1 MGLKFKNQNPISD
14 NNTLKVYFCTQKISE
29 DDIIIVYHIAATTVD
44 EAVDLWIEKYSDIT
58 WKDKTREDFTRKD
71 YWEAWIDHNREKT
84 YNVYLNK
91 ISKLKRK
98 LSKSMIEIPG
108 IFYIGKL
115 SPDASVVNS
124 ETVSFENKLDRELS
138 KIYSD
143 TTNILNSFIG
153 N

>member
-44 EAVDLWIEKYSDIT
+44 EAVDLWIENYSDIT

-108 IFYIGKL
+108 IFYIGKPCVL
-115 SPDASVVNS
+115 L
-124 ETVSFENKLDRELS
+124 KS
-138 KIYSD
+138 KI
-143 TTNILNSFIG
+143 
-153 N
+153 

>member
-14 NNTLKVYFCTQKISE
+14 NNTLKVYFCTQTISDDPNDPYTD
-29 DDIIIVYHIAATTVD
+29 DDIIIVYHIAATTLD
-44 EAVDLWIEKYSDIT
+44 EAVDIWIENYSDIT

-71 YWEAWIDHNREKT
+71 YGDAWVDHNREKT

-108 IFYIGKL
+108 IFHIGKPCVL
-115 SPDASVVNS
+115 LKS
-124 ETVSFENKLDRELS
+124 KL
-138 KIYSD
+138 
-143 TTNILNSFIG
+143 
-153 N
+153 

>member
-44 EAVDLWIEKYSDIT
+44 EAVDLWIENYSDIT

-71 YWEAWIDHNREKT
+71 YWDAWIDHNREKT

-108 IFYIGKL
+108 IFHIGKPCVL
-115 SPDASVVNS
+115 LKS
-124 ETVSFENKLDRELS
+124 KL
-138 KIYSD
+138 
-143 TTNILNSFIG
+143 
-153 N
+153 

>member
-14 NNTLKVYFCTQKISE
+14 NNTLKVYFCTQTISDDPYTD
-29 DDIIIVYHIAATTVD
+29 DDIIIVYHIAATTLD
-44 EAVDLWIEKYSDIT
+44 EAVDIWIENYSNIT

-108 IFYIGKL
+108 IFHICKHCVLLKSKL
-115 SPDASVVNS
+115 
-124 ETVSFENKLDRELS
+124 
-138 KIYSD
+138 
-143 TTNILNSFIG
+143 
-153 N
+153 

>member
-1 MGLKFKNQNPISD
+1 MGIKFKNQNPISD

-44 EAVDLWIEKYSDIT
+44 EAVDLWIENYSDIT

-84 YNVYLNK
+84 YNIYLNK

-108 IFYIGKL
+108 IFYIGKPCVL
-115 SPDASVVNS
+115 LKS
-124 ETVSFENKLDRELS
+124 KL
-138 KIYSD
+138 
-143 TTNILNSFIG
+143 
-153 N
+153 

>member
-14 NNTLKVYFCTQKISE
+14 NNTLKVYFCTQTISDDPNDPYTD
-29 DDIIIVYHIAATTVD
+29 DDIIIVYHIDATTLD
-44 EAVDLWIEKYSDIT
+44 EAVDIWIDNYSNIT

-71 YWEAWIDHNREKT
+71 YWDAWVDHNREKT

-108 IFYIGKL
+108 IFHIGKPCVL
-115 SPDASVVNS
+115 LKS
-124 ETVSFENKLDRELS
+124 KL
-138 KIYSD
+138 
-143 TTNILNSFIG
+143 
-153 N
+153 

>member
-44 EAVDLWIEKYSDIT
+44 EAVDLWIENYSDIT

-71 YWEAWIDHNREKT
+71 YWDAWVDHNREKT
-84 YNVYLNK
+84 YNIYLNK

-108 IFYIGKL
+108 IFYIGKPCVL
-115 SPDASVVNS
+115 LKS
-124 ETVSFENKLDRELS
+124 KL
-138 KIYSD
+138 
-143 TTNILNSFIG
+143 
-153 N
+153 

>member
-1 MGLKFKNQNPISD
+1 MGLKFKNKNTISD

-44 EAVDLWIEKYSDIT
+44 EAVDLWIENYSDIT

-84 YNVYLNK
+84 YNIYLNK

-108 IFYIGKL
+108 IFYIGKPCVL
-115 SPDASVVNS
+115 LKS
-124 ETVSFENKLDRELS
+124 KL
-138 KIYSD
+138 
-143 TTNILNSFIG
+143 
-153 N
+153 

>member
-14 NNTLKVYFCTQKISE
+14 NNTLKVYLCTQKISE

-71 YWEAWIDHNREKT
+71 YWDAWVDHNREKT

-108 IFYIGKL
+108 IFHIGKPCVL
-115 SPDASVVNS
+115 LKS
-124 ETVSFENKLDRELS
+124 KL
-138 KIYSD
+138 
-143 TTNILNSFIG
+143 
-153 N
+153 

>member
-29 DDIIIVYHIAATTVD
+29 DDIIIVYHIAATTLD
-44 EAVDLWIEKYSDIT
+44 EAVDIWIENYSDIT

-71 YWEAWIDHNREKT
+71 YWDAWVDHNREKT

-108 IFYIGKL
+108 IFHIGKPCVL
-115 SPDASVVNS
+115 L
-124 ETVSFENKLDRELS
+124 KS
-138 KIYSD
+138 KI
-143 TTNILNSFIG
+143 
-153 N
+153 

>member
-1 MGLKFKNQNPISD
+1 MGLKFKNRNPISD

-44 EAVDLWIEKYSDIT
+44 EAVDLWIENYSDIT

-84 YNVYLNK
+84 YNIYLNK

-108 IFYIGKL
+108 IFYIGKPCVL
-115 SPDASVVNS
+115 LKS
-124 ETVSFENKLDRELS
+124 KL
-138 KIYSD
+138 
-143 TTNILNSFIG
+143 
-153 N
+153 

>member
-44 EAVDLWIEKYSDIT
+44 EAVDLWIENYSDIT

-108 IFYIGKL
+108 IFHIGKPCVL
-115 SPDASVVNS
+115 L
-124 ETVSFENKLDRELS
+124 KS
-138 KIYSD
+138 KQ
-143 TTNILNSFIG
+143 
-153 N
+153 

>member
-44 EAVDLWIEKYSDIT
+44 EAVDLWIENYSDIT

-84 YNVYLNK
+84 YNIYLNK

-108 IFYIGKL
+108 IFHIGKPCVL
-115 SPDASVVNS
+115 LKS
-124 ETVSFENKLDRELS
+124 KL
-138 KIYSD
+138 
-143 TTNILNSFIG
+143 
-153 N
+153 

>member
-14 NNTLKVYFCTQKISE
+14 NNTLKVYFCIQKISE

-44 EAVDLWIEKYSDIT
+44 EAVDLWIENYSDII

-84 YNVYLNK
+84 YNIYLNK

-108 IFYIGKL
+108 IFYIGKPCVL
-115 SPDASVVNS
+115 LKS
-124 ETVSFENKLDRELS
+124 KL
-138 KIYSD
+138 
-143 TTNILNSFIG
+143 
-153 N
+153 

>member
-44 EAVDLWIEKYSDIT
+44 EAVDLWIENYSDIT

-108 IFYIGKL
+108 IFHIGKPCAL
-115 SPDASVVNS
+115 LKS
-124 ETVSFENKLDRELS
+124 KL
-138 KIYSD
+138 
-143 TTNILNSFIG
+143 
-153 N
+153 

>member
-29 DDIIIVYHIAATTVD
+29 DDIIIIYHIAATTVD
-44 EAVDLWIEKYSDIT
+44 EAVDLWIENYSDIT

-108 IFYIGKL
+108 IFYIGKPCVL
-115 SPDASVVNS
+115 LKS
-124 ETVSFENKLDRELS
+124 KL
-138 KIYSD
+138 
-143 TTNILNSFIG
+143 
-153 N
+153 

>member
-44 EAVDLWIEKYSDIT
+44 EAVDLWIENYSDIT

-71 YWEAWIDHNREKT
+71 SWEAWLDHNREKT
-84 YNVYLNK
+84 YNIYLNK

-108 IFYIGKL
+108 IFYIGKPCVL
-115 SPDASVVNS
+115 LKS
-124 ETVSFENKLDRELS
+124 KL
-138 KIYSD
+138 
-143 TTNILNSFIG
+143 
-153 N
+153 

>member
-29 DDIIIVYHIAATTVD
+29 DDIIIVYHIAATTLD
-44 EAVDLWIEKYSDIT
+44 EAVDIWIENYSDIT

-84 YNVYLNK
+84 YNIYLNK

-108 IFYIGKL
+108 IFHIGKPCVL
-115 SPDASVVNS
+115 LKS
-124 ETVSFENKLDRELS
+124 KL
-138 KIYSD
+138 
-143 TTNILNSFIG
+143 
-153 N
+153 

>member
-44 EAVDLWIEKYSDIT
+44 EAVDLWIENYSNIT

-71 YWEAWIDHNREKT
+71 YWDAWVDHNREKT

-108 IFYIGKL
+108 IFYIGKPCVL
-115 SPDASVVNS
+115 LKS
-124 ETVSFENKLDRELS
+124 KL
-138 KIYSD
+138 
-143 TTNILNSFIG
+143 
-153 N
+153 

>member
-1 MGLKFKNQNPISD
+1 MGLKFKNKNPISD

-44 EAVDLWIEKYSDIT
+44 EAVDLWIENYSDIT

-108 IFYIGKL
+108 IFHIGKPCVL
-115 SPDASVVNS
+115 L
-124 ETVSFENKLDRELS
+124 KS
-138 KIYSD
+138 KI
-143 TTNILNSFIG
+143 
-153 N
+153 

>member
-14 NNTLKVYFCTQKISE
+14 NNTLKVYFCTQTISDDPNDAMSD

-71 YWEAWIDHNREKT
+71 YWNAWVDHNRGKT

-108 IFYIGKL
+108 IFHIGKPCVL
-115 SPDASVVNS
+115 LKS
-124 ETVSFENKLDRELS
+124 KL
-138 KIYSD
+138 
-143 TTNILNSFIG
+143 
-153 N
+153 

>member
-29 DDIIIVYHIAATTVD
+29 DDIIIVYHIAATTID
-44 EAVDLWIEKYSDIT
+44 EAVDLWIENYSDIT

-84 YNVYLNK
+84 YNIYLNK

-108 IFYIGKL
+108 IFYIGKPCVL
-115 SPDASVVNS
+115 LKS
-124 ETVSFENKLDRELS
+124 KL
-138 KIYSD
+138 
-143 TTNILNSFIG
+143 
-153 N
+153 

>member
-44 EAVDLWIEKYSDIT
+44 EAVDLWIDNYSDIT
-58 WKDKTREDFTRKD
+58 WKDKTRKDFTRKD

-84 YNVYLNK
+84 YNIYLNK

-108 IFYIGKL
+108 IFYIGKPCVL
-115 SPDASVVNS
+115 LKS
-124 ETVSFENKLDRELS
+124 KL
-138 KIYSD
+138 
-143 TTNILNSFIG
+143 
-153 N
+153 

>member
-29 DDIIIVYHIAATTVD
+29 DDIIIVYHIAATTID
-44 EAVDLWIEKYSDIT
+44 EAVDLWIENYSDIT

-108 IFYIGKL
+108 IFYIGKPCVL
-115 SPDASVVNS
+115 LKS
-124 ETVSFENKLDRELS
+124 KL
-138 KIYSD
+138 
-143 TTNILNSFIG
+143 
-153 N
+153 

>member
-1 MGLKFKNQNPISD
+1 MGLKFKNKNPISD

-29 DDIIIVYHIAATTVD
+29 DDIIIVYHIVATTVD
-44 EAVDLWIEKYSDIT
+44 EAVDLWIENYSDIT

-84 YNVYLNK
+84 YNIYLNK

-108 IFYIGKL
+108 IFYIGKPCVL
-115 SPDASVVNS
+115 LKS
-124 ETVSFENKLDRELS
+124 KL
-138 KIYSD
+138 
-143 TTNILNSFIG
+143 
-153 N
+153 

>member
-44 EAVDLWIEKYSDIT
+44 EAVDLWIENYSDIT

-71 YWEAWIDHNREKT
+71 YWDAWVDHNREKT

-108 IFYIGKL
+108 IFHIGKPCVL
-115 SPDASVVNS
+115 L
-124 ETVSFENKLDRELS
+124 KS
-138 KIYSD
+138 KI
-143 TTNILNSFIG
+143 
-153 N
+153 

>member
-14 NNTLKVYFCTQKISE
+14 NNTLKVYFCTQTISDDQNDPYAD

-108 IFYIGKL
+108 IFYIGRPCVLLKSKL
-115 SPDASVVNS
+115 
-124 ETVSFENKLDRELS
+124 
-138 KIYSD
+138 
-143 TTNILNSFIG
+143 
-153 N
+153 

>member
-44 EAVDLWIEKYSDIT
+44 EAVDLWIENYSDIT

-71 YWEAWIDHNREKT
+71 YWEAWLDHNREKT

-108 IFYIGKL
+108 IFHIGKPCVL
-115 SPDASVVNS
+115 LKS
-124 ETVSFENKLDRELS
+124 KL
-138 KIYSD
+138 
-143 TTNILNSFIG
+143 
-153 N
+153 

>member
-14 NNTLKVYFCTQKISE
+14 NNTLKVYFCIQKISE

-44 EAVDLWIEKYSDIT
+44 EAVDLWIENYSDIT

-84 YNVYLNK
+84 YNIYLNK

-108 IFYIGKL
+108 IFYIGKPCVL
-115 SPDASVVNS
+115 LKS
-124 ETVSFENKLDRELS
+124 KL
-138 KIYSD
+138 
-143 TTNILNSFIG
+143 
-153 N
+153 

>member
-44 EAVDLWIEKYSDIT
+44 EAVDLWIENYSDIK

-84 YNVYLNK
+84 YNIYLNK

-98 LSKSMIEIPG
+98 LSKSMIEISG
-108 IFYIGKL
+108 IFYIGKPCVL
-115 SPDASVVNS
+115 LKS
-124 ETVSFENKLDRELS
+124 KL
-138 KIYSD
+138 
-143 TTNILNSFIG
+143 
-153 N
+153 

>member
-44 EAVDLWIEKYSDIT
+44 EAVDLWIENYSDIT

-71 YWEAWIDHNREKT
+71 YWDAWVDHNREKT
-84 YNVYLNK
+84 YNAYLNK

-108 IFYIGKL
+108 IFHIGKPCVL
-115 SPDASVVNS
+115 LKS
-124 ETVSFENKLDRELS
+124 KL
-138 KIYSD
+138 
-143 TTNILNSFIG
+143 
-153 N
+153 

>member
-29 DDIIIVYHIAATTVD
+29 DDIIIVYHIAATTID
-44 EAVDLWIEKYSDIT
+44 EAVDLWIENYSDIT

-71 YWEAWIDHNREKT
+71 YWDAWVDHNREKT

-108 IFYIGKL
+108 IFHIGKPCVL
-115 SPDASVVNS
+115 LKS
-124 ETVSFENKLDRELS
+124 KL
-138 KIYSD
+138 
-143 TTNILNSFIG
+143 
-153 N
+153 

>member
-44 EAVDLWIEKYSDIT
+44 EAVDLWIENYSDIT

-91 ISKLKRK
+91 ISKLKKK
-98 LSKSMIEIPG
+98 LSKSMIEMPG
-108 IFYIGKL
+108 IFHIGKPCVL
-115 SPDASVVNS
+115 LKS
-124 ETVSFENKLDRELS
+124 KL
-138 KIYSD
+138 
-143 TTNILNSFIG
+143 
-153 N
+153 